1 MGPGSLAAAESVGVE
16 SADVEAW
23 LWPSMDFGVYSRSWI
38 LAFTDVVVLL
48 YVYLLDNEMKNISL
62 SCLLIPFI
70 TNVLDKEEI
79 SIKYFIRMQILQE
92 YYSNLVDITFL

>member
-1 MGPGSLAAAESVGVE
+1 
-16 SADVEAW
+16 
-23 LWPSMDFGVYSRSWI
+23 MDFGVYSRSWI

-62 SCLLIPFI
+62 SCLLTPFI

>member
-1 MGPGSLAAAESVGVE
+1 
-16 SADVEAW
+16 
-23 LWPSMDFGVYSRSWI
+23 MDFGVYSRSWI